1 MLVRQ
6 SSQKGGL
13 AMPPLRWTEQGWQLD
28 ASVTGVTID
37 SRQVRPGYI
46 FVATHGQA
54 YDGHDFVGEAVSRGA
69 VAVVG
74 ERRPVAA
81 LPVPYFCVPSG
92 RVEAAKLACR
102 LYNDPS
108 HDLTVVGVT
117 GTNGKT
123 SVVFW
128 LTHLLRFAG
137 RGTGMLSSVVN
148 DLGQQRLAATLTTPE
163 SPDLQRYLAAI
174 RDFGYRYAVV
184 EVSSHGIVQHRID
197 GVRFEM
203 AILTNITREHLD
215 FHKTMANY
223 VAAKALLFEE
233 LPENSAGAMLNADDP
248 YREAVQ
254 RRLTA
259 PVVTYGLYQADV
271 TAEILDSRPWYTDV
285 RIRWREQALKARLNH
300 PGRYNVSN
308 LLAAVGAA
316 LRLGVEPAVI
326 AEAIPALPEVPG
338 RMHMIEVVGGPKVI
352 VDYAHTPDGLYQTLI
367 TVQDLHP
374 AHLWLVFGA
383 RGGRD
388 HGKRPEMGRIA
399 ARWADW
405 IVLTSDSPGLEDP
418 QAIADDLL
426 TGIHEVDAGRL
437 WKIELDRAQAIEE
450 AVLQADAEDIILVTG
465 RGPETY
471 QRFGDQIVPFIDVEV
486 AQKALDLRRQR
497 GVGGRIERDGQ
508 HQRSHPGV

>member
-1 MLVRQ
+1 
-6 SSQKGGL
+6 
-13 AMPPLRWTEQGWQLD
+13 MPPLRWTEQGWQLD

-37 SRQVRPGYI
+37 SRQVKPGYV

-54 YDGHDFVGEAVSRGA
+54 YDGHDFIGEAVSRGA

-74 ERRPVAA
+74 ERQHVA

-128 LTHLLRFAG
+128 LTHLLRCAG
-137 RGTGMLSSVVN
+137 LGTGMLSSVVN
-148 DLGQQRLAATLTTPE
+148 DIGRERLGASLTTPE
-163 SPDLQRYLAAI
+163 SPELQRYLAAI
-174 RDFGYRYAVV
+174 HAFGYRYAVV

-215 FHKTMANY
+215 FHKTMENY
-223 VAAKALLFEE
+223 VAAKALLFEGLAE
-233 LPENSAGAMLNADDP
+233 DSAGAVLNADDLH
-248 YREAVQ
+248 REAVQ
-254 RRLTA
+254 RRTTA
-259 PVVTYGLYQADV
+259 PVVTYGLYDGDV
-271 TAEILDSRPWYTDV
+271 TVEILDARPWHTDI
-285 RIRWREQALKARLNH
+285 RIRGCDQVLESRLNH

-308 LLAAVGAA
+308 LLAAVTAA
-316 LRLGVEPAVI
+316 MRLGLEPAAI
-326 AEAIPALPEVPG
+326 AEAIPTLPEVPG
-338 RMHMIEVVGGPKVI
+338 RMHAIQGNPGPKVI

-388 HGKRPEMGRIA
+388 HGKRPEMGKIA

-405 IVLTSDSPGLEDP
+405 IVVTSDSPGPEDP
-418 QAIADDLL
+418 RAIADDLL
-426 TGIHEVDAGRL
+426 AGIHEVDAGRL
-437 WKIELDRAQAIEE
+437 WKIELDRAKAIEE
-450 AVLQADAEDIILVTG
+450 AVFQADSDDIILVTG

-471 QRFGDQIVPFIDVEV
+471 QRFGDQIVPFVDVDV
-486 AQKALDLRRQR
+486 VQKALELRRQQ
-497 GVGGRIERDGQ
+497 GVDSRIERDGQ